1 MNPEEDDSDDD
12 VKCEFW
18 SYVLKYVWKF
28 TNDNNTVIF
37 GEGGDLGFLHEKGTT
52 VEPLITDT
60 LINEHLQ

>member
-28 TNDNNTVIF
+28 TNDNNKVIF
-37 GEGGDLGFLHEKGTT
+37 GEGG
-52 VEPLITDT
+52 I
-60 LINEHLQ
+60 